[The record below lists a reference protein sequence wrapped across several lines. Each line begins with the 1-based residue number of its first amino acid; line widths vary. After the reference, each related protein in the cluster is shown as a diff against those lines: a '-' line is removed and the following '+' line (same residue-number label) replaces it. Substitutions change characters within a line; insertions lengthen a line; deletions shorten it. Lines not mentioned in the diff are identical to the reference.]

1 MDNQNI
7 SEVRQPRPKRK
18 NKLQIFK
25 ETLLPLVIAG
35 IAIIFILVFIIGSIV
50 RGVQKNIYEAKLE
63 QEASQAHAALLAE
76 QTKEVEN
83 ILNEAKL
90 MCAEYDYYGAAALI
104 ESFSGNIE
112 NFPALK
118 ALYNQSVEGK
128 NALVK
133 WTDTNAILNLSFQML
148 IADPERAFQ
157 DAKYGPSYNKNF
169 VTTDEFT
176 KILHQLYENNYILV
190 RLSDIFKDGQLQELY
205 LPAGKK
211 PLILTQTQ
219 VNYNTYMVDGDG
231 DKLPDKDGDGFA
243 SKLIID
249 ANGNITC
256 EMVDS
261 SGQVQ
266 TGAFDLV
273 PILNSFVTTHPDF
286 SYKGARAIL
295 ALTGYDGL
303 FGYRTNSMAET
314 TFGAVTYGNEIT
326 AAKQIVEALRKD
338 GYELACYTYDNA
350 AYGKLD
356 SAQIQ
361 FDLTQWNNEVTPIL
375 GNMDTLVF
383 AKESDISTS
392 TAPYD
397 GEKFDTLQGYGF
409 TKYLG
414 FCNEGESWCSEGE
427 GYIRFGRLLVTGAN
441 MKNHYEWF
449 EDFFDSQAV
458 LDNARP

>member
-1 MDNQNI
+1 MDYQNI
-7 SEVRQPRPKRK
+7 SQAEKPRRKRK
-18 NKLQIFK
+18 SKLQIFK
-25 ETLLPLVIAG
+25 ETLLPLVIVG

-50 RGVQKNIYEAKLE
+50 RGVQKNIYENKLE
-63 QEASQAHAALLAE
+63 QAASEAHAALMAE
-76 QTKEVEN
+76 QTKEAEN
-83 ILNEAKL
+83 ILSEAKL
-90 MCAEYDYYGAAALI
+90 MCAGYDYYGAAALI

-118 ALYNQSVEGK
+118 ALYDQSVEGK
-128 NALVK
+128 NTLVK
-133 WTDTNAILNLSFQML
+133 WTDTNTILNLSFQML
-148 IADPERAFQ
+148 IADPQRAFQ
-157 DAKYGPSYNKNF
+157 DAKYGASYNKNF
-169 VTTDEFT
+169 VTTEEFT

-190 RLSDIFKDGQLQELY
+190 RLSDVYKDGQLQELY
-205 LPAGKK
+205 LPADKK

-286 SYKGARAIL
+286 SYKGAKALL

-303 FGYRTNSMAET
+303 FGYRTNTNPE
-314 TFGAVTYGNEIT
+314 EID
-326 AAKQIVEALRKD
+326 AAKQMAEALRKD

-361 FDLTQWNNEVTPIL
+361 FDLTKWVNEVTPIL
-375 GNMDTLVF
+375 GDIDTLVF
-383 AKESDISTS
+383 AKESDISES

-397 GEKFDTLQGYGF
+397 GEKFDVLQSFGF

-414 FCNEGESWCSEGE
+414 FCNVGEAWCSEGE

-441 MKNHYEWF
+441 MKKYSDWF
-449 EDFFDSQAV
+449 EDIFDAQSV
-458 LDNARP
+458 LDTARP